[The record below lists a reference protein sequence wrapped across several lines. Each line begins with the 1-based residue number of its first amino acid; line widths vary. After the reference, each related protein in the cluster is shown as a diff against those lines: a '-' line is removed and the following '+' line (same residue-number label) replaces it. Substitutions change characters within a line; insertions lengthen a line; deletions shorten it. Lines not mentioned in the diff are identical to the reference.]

1 VSQRL
6 GFTRKWEVYSLVNSG
21 CLKSVLIVNQS
32 DVGVNLSELLNGI
45 TVLVIDTES
54 LPWEVLSPAVAQLT
68 GVYHSDSIP
77 LLIYPSV
84 YCDVKK
90 IPSEKKYQL
99 WITYMRHSNK
109 FLEYVRRHFRMRY
122 E

>member
-1 VSQRL
+1 
-6 GFTRKWEVYSLVNSG
+6 
-21 CLKSVLIVNQS
+21 
-32 DVGVNLSELLNGI
+32 VGVNLSELLNGI

-54 LPWEVLSPAVAQLT
+54 LPREVLYVAVAQLT
-68 GVYHSDSIP
+68 GVYHLDSIP
-77 LLIYPSV
+77 LLIYPSD
-84 YCDVKK
+84 YSDVMK

-109 FLEYVRRHFRMRY
+109 FLEYVQRHFRMRY